1 MAQLNTLNAYG
12 SGFQIKVLA
21 SLLRHKEFLQTIHDV
36 VEPEMFDSPATQW
49 IVKDIL
55 KYYYKYH
62 TTPSLEYLQI
72 EVKKIDN
79 EVLKISVA
87 EQLKEALK
95 TANEDKIYIEQ
106 EFSSFCKNQQLKKAL
121 LNSVDLLSKGQFED
135 IRVIIDSAL
144 KAGADKNIGHE
155 YLQDIEQ
162 RYREDDRKA
171 VPTPW
176 TKISEH
182 LMGGLGRGD
191 LGVIFGG
198 PGSGKSWF
206 LVNIGAA
213 AVKAGLTVNHYT
225 LELSD
230 IYTGKRYDS
239 VFTGIGFKEVHL
251 HREKVEGV
259 VSNLPGRLTIAEFPM
274 GKTTVSKIES
284 HIRKCT
290 DMGHK
295 PDLIIIDYIDL
306 LKSKR
311 ATGGEVKDEI
321 DDVYMAVKGMARE
334 LNTPVWSVSQVNR
347 AGAKD
352 DIVEGDKAAGS
363 YNKIMI
369 ADFIMSLSRK
379 RADKLNKS
387 GRVHIMKNRYGQDG
401 MTYNAMIDTDNGT
414 IKIDETE
421 LTEEEIHAMQAIT
434 NNAFKTTNNSSLTF
448 EEKSILSKKFFE
460 LSK

>member
-21 SLLRHKEFLQTIHDV
+21 SLLRHKEFLQTINDV
-36 VEPEMFDSPATQW
+36 VEPEMFDSPASQW
-49 IVKDIL
+49 IVKEVL
-55 KYYYKYH
+55 RYYYKYH
-62 TTPSLEYLQI
+62 TTPSLEFLQV

-79 EVLKISVA
+79 EVLKVSVA
-87 EQLKEALK
+87 EQLKESLK
-95 TANEDKIYIEQ
+95 TANEDRDYIEQ
-106 EFSSFCKNQQLKKAL
+106 EFSGFCKNQQLKKAL
-121 LNSVDLLSKGQFED
+121 LTSVDLLAKGQFED
-135 IRVIIDSAL
+135 IRSMIDQAL

-155 YLQDIEQ
+155 YDKDIEQ
-162 RYREDDRKA
+162 RFREDDRKE

-176 TKISEH
+176 EIINQQ

-191 LGVIFGG
+191 LGLVFGG

-206 LVNIGAA
+206 LVNLGAA
-213 AVKAGLTVNHYT
+213 AVKLGLTVNHYT

-230 IYTGKRYDS
+230 VYTGKRYDS
-239 VFTGIGFKEVHL
+239 VLTGVPFKEVHL
-251 HREKVEGV
+251 HREEVESAI
-259 VSNLPGRLTIAEFPM
+259 SNLPGKLIVKEFPM
-274 GKTTVSKIES
+274 YKTTVSAIES
-284 HIRKCT
+284 HVRKCT
-290 DMGHK
+290 DLGHK

-311 ATGGEVKDEI
+311 KSVDIKDEL
-321 DDVYMAVKGMARE
+321 DDVYGTVKGMARE
-334 LNTPVWSVSQVNR
+334 MNTPIWSVSQVNR

-369 ADFIMSLSRK
+369 ADFIISLSRK
-379 RADKLNKS
+379 RADKINKT
-387 GRVHIMKNRYGQDG
+387 GRVHIMKSRYGQDG
-401 MTYNAMIDTDNGT
+401 MTYNAMIDTDNGS
-414 IKIDETE
+414 IQIDNRE
-421 LTEEEIHAMQAIT
+421 LTEEEIQHMQAQT
-434 NNAFKTTNNSSLTF
+434 AGALKMTDRSSLTF

>member
-12 SGFQIKVLA
+12 SGFQVKVLS
-21 SLLRHKEFLQTIHDV
+21 SLLKHKEFLQTINDV
-36 VEPEMFDSPATQW
+36 VEPEMFDSPASQW
-49 IVKDIL
+49 IVKEVL
-55 KYYYKYH
+55 RYYYKYH
-62 TTPSLEYLQI
+62 TTPSLEFLQV

-79 EVLKISVA
+79 EVLKVSVA
-87 EQLKEALK
+87 EQVKEALK
-95 TANEDKIYIEQ
+95 SANEDRDYIEQ
-106 EFSSFCKNQQLKKAL
+106 EFSGFCKNQQLKKAL
-121 LNSVDLLSKGQFED
+121 LNSVDLLGKGQFED
-135 IRVIIDSAL
+135 IRSMIDRAL

-155 YLQDIEQ
+155 YDKDVEQ
-162 RYREDDRKA
+162 RYREDDRRA
-171 VPTPW
+171 IPTPW
-176 TKISEH
+176 AHVTEH

-191 LGVIFGG
+191 LGIIFGG

-206 LVNIGAA
+206 LVNLGAF
-213 AVKAGLTVNHYT
+213 AVQAGYTVAHYT

-239 VFTGIGFKEVHL
+239 VFTGIGFKEIHK
-251 HREKVEGV
+251 HRDTVDQV
-259 VSNLPGRLTIAEFPM
+259 IQNLPGKLIVKEFPM
-274 GKTTVSKIES
+274 GKTTVNSIES

-290 DMGHK
+290 DLGHK

-306 LKSKR
+306 LKSNRKSMD
-311 ATGGEVKDEI
+311 VKDEI
-321 DDVYMAVKGMARE
+321 DDVYTAVKGMARE
-334 LNTPVWSVSQVNR
+334 LNTPIWSVSQVNR

-379 RADKLNKS
+379 RADKLNKT

-401 MTYNAMIDTDNGT
+401 MTYNAQINTDNGS
-414 IKIDETE
+414 IKIDDNE
-421 LTEEEIHAMQAIT
+421 LTEEEIQTMQAQT
-434 NNAFKTTNNSSLTF
+434 NGQFKTADKSSLTF

>member
-12 SGFQIKVLA
+12 SGFQIKVLS
-21 SLLRHKEFLQTIHDV
+21 SLLKHKEFLQTINDV
-36 VEPEMFDSPATQW
+36 IEPEMFDSPASQW
-49 IVKDIL
+49 IVKEIL
-55 KYYYKYH
+55 RYYYKYH
-62 TTPSLEYLQI
+62 TTPSLEFLQV

-87 EQLKEALK
+87 EQVKESLKA
-95 TANEDKIYIEQ
+95 ANEDRDYIEQ
-106 EFSSFCKNQQLKKAL
+106 EFSGFCKNQQLKKAL
-121 LNSVDLLSKGQFED
+121 LNSVDLLGKGQFED
-135 IRVIIDSAL
+135 IRSIIDRAL

-155 YLQDIEQ
+155 YDKDIEQ
-162 RYREDDRKA
+162 RHREDDRA
-171 VPTPW
+171 AIPTPW
-176 TKISEH
+176 DIINQH

-191 LGVIFGG
+191 LGLIFGG

-206 LVNIGAA
+206 LVNLGAYA
-213 AVKAGLTVNHYT
+213 IKNGFTVVHYT

-239 VFTGIGFKEVHL
+239 VLTGIDFKEIYN
-251 HREKVEGV
+251 HRETVEKVIK
-259 VSNLPGRLTIAEFPM
+259 NIPGKLIVKEFPM
-274 GKTTVSKIES
+274 GKTTVNTIES
-284 HIRKCT
+284 HIRKCI
-290 DMGHK
+290 DLGHK

-306 LKSKR
+306 LKSNRKS
-311 ATGGEVKDEI
+311 VDIKDEI
-321 DDVYMAVKGMARE
+321 DDVYTAIKGMARE
-334 LNTPVWSVSQVNR
+334 LNTPIWSVSQVNR

-369 ADFIMSLSRK
+369 ADFIASLSRK
-379 RADKLNKS
+379 RIDKLNKT

-401 MTYNAMIDTDNGT
+401 MTYNAQINTDNGS
-414 IKIDETE
+414 IKIDTQE
-421 LTEEEIHAMQAIT
+421 LTEEEIQSMQAQT
-434 NNAFKTTNNSSLTF
+434 NGQFKSSSAGSLTF

>member
-12 SGFQIKVLA
+12 SGFQVKVLS
-21 SLLRHKEFLQTIHDV
+21 SLLKHKEFLQTINDV
-36 VEPEMFDSPATQW
+36 VEPEMFDSPASQW
-49 IVKDIL
+49 IVKEIL
-55 KYYYKYH
+55 RYYYKYH
-62 TTPSLEYLQI
+62 TTPSLEFLQV

-79 EVLKISVA
+79 EVLKVSVA
-87 EQLKEALK
+87 EQVKESLKA
-95 TANEDKIYIEQ
+95 ANEDRDYIEQ
-106 EFSSFCKNQQLKKAL
+106 EFSGFCKNQQLKKAL
-121 LNSVDLLSKGQFED
+121 LNSVDLLGKGQFED
-135 IRVIIDSAL
+135 IRSMIDRAL

-155 YLQDIEQ
+155 YDKDIEQ
-162 RYREDDRKA
+162 RYREDDRA
-171 VPTPW
+171 AIPTPW
-176 TKISEH
+176 AHITEH

-191 LGVIFGG
+191 LGLVFGG

-206 LVNIGAA
+206 LVNLGAF
-213 AVKAGLTVNHYT
+213 AVQAGYTVAHYT

-239 VFTGIGFKEVHL
+239 VFTGIDFKEVHK
-251 HREKVEGV
+251 HRETVDNAVK
-259 VSNLPGRLTIAEFPM
+259 NLPGKLIVKEFPM
-274 GKTTVSKIES
+274 GKTTVNSIES
-284 HIRKCT
+284 HIRKCS
-290 DMGHK
+290 DLGHK

-306 LKSKR
+306 LKSNRKSVD
-311 ATGGEVKDEI
+311 VKDEI
-321 DDVYMAVKGMARE
+321 DDVYTAIKGMARE
-334 LNTPVWSVSQVNR
+334 LNTPIWSVSQVNR

-379 RADKLNKS
+379 RADKLNKT

-401 MTYNAMIDTDNGT
+401 MTYNAQINTDNGS
-414 IKIDETE
+414 IKIDDSE
-421 LTEEEIHAMQAIT
+421 LTEEEIQTMQAQT
-434 NNAFKTTNNSSLTF
+434 NGQFKTSDKSSLTF

>member
-1 MAQLNTLNAYG
+1 MSQLNSLNSYG
-12 SGFQIKVLA
+12 SGFQTKVLN
-21 SLLRHKEFLQTIHDV
+21 SLLKHREFLQNISDV
-36 VEPEMFDSPATQW
+36 VEPEMFDSPASQW
-49 IVKDIL
+49 IVKETL
-55 KYYYKYH
+55 RYYFKYH
-62 TTPSLEYLQI
+62 TNPSIEFLQV
-72 EVKKIDN
+72 EVKKIQN

-87 EQLKEALK
+87 EQVKEALK
-95 TANEDKIYIEQ
+95 ASNEDHLYIEQ
-106 EFSSFCKNQQLKKAL
+106 EFSNFCKNQQLKKAL

-135 IRVIIDSAL
+135 IRIIIDSAL

-176 TKISEH
+176 KNISDH

-191 LGVIFGG
+191 LGIIFGG

-206 LVNIGAA
+206 LVNLGAE
-213 AVKAGLTVNHYT
+213 AVKNGLTVNHYT

-239 VFTGIGFKEVHL
+239 VFTGIGFKEIHL
-251 HREKVEGV
+251 HREKVEEV
-259 VSNLPGRLTIAEFPM
+259 VSNLPGRLTIAEYPM
-274 GKTTVSKIES
+274 GKTTVNAVES

-311 ATGGEVKDEI
+311 VGGEIKDEI
-321 DDVYMAVKGMARE
+321 DDVYTAIKGMARE
-334 LNTPVWSVSQVNR
+334 LNTPIWSVSQVNR
-347 AGAKD
+347 QGAKD

-379 RADKLNKS
+379 RADKINKT
-387 GRVHIMKNRYGQDG
+387 GRVHIMKNRYGSDG
-401 MTYNAMIDTDNGT
+401 MTYNAIIDTDNGF
-414 IKIDETE
+414 IQIDDKE
-421 LTEEEIHAMQAIT
+421 LTEEEIRTMAAASAQT
-434 NNAFKTTNNSSLTF
+434 QDKTGLSS
-448 EEKSILSKKFFE
+448 EEKAILSKKFFE

>member
-21 SLLRHKEFLQTIHDV
+21 SLLRHKEFLQTIYDV
-36 VEPEMFDSPATQW
+36 IEPEMFDSPASQW
-49 IVKDIL
+49 IVKEIL
-55 KYYYKYH
+55 RYYYKYH
-62 TTPSLEYLQI
+62 TTPSLEFLQV

-79 EVLKISVA
+79 EVLKVSVA
-87 EQLKEALK
+87 EQLKESLK
-95 TANEDKIYIEQ
+95 TVNEDREYIEQ
-106 EFSSFCKNQQLKKAL
+106 EFSNFCKNQQLKKAL
-121 LNSVDLLSKGQFED
+121 LTSVDLLSKGQFED
-135 IRVIIDSAL
+135 IRSMIDSAL

-155 YLQDIEQ
+155 YTKDIEQ
-162 RYREDDRKA
+162 RYREDDRRA
-171 VPTPW
+171 IPTPW
-176 TKISEH
+176 PNITEL

-206 LVNIGAA
+206 LVNIGAE
-213 AVKAGLTVNHYT
+213 AVKQGYTVAHYT

-239 VFTGIGFKEVHL
+239 VFTGKEFKDVHN
-251 HREKVEGV
+251 HRALVEKTIEA
-259 VSNLPGRLTIAEFPM
+259 LPGKLIVKEFPM
-274 GKTTVSKIES
+274 GKTTVSAIES
-284 HIRKCT
+284 HIRKCA
-290 DMGHK
+290 DLGHK

-311 ATGGEVKDEI
+311 KSVDVKDEI
-321 DDVYMAVKGMARE
+321 DDVYTAVKGMARE
-334 LNTPVWSVSQVNR
+334 LNTPIWSVSQVNR

-352 DIVEGDKAAGS
+352 DVVEGDKAAGS

-369 ADFIMSLSRK
+369 ADFILSLSRK
-379 RADKLNKS
+379 RSDKLNKT
-387 GRVHIMKNRYGQDG
+387 GRVHVMKNRYGQDG
-401 MTYNAMIDTDNGT
+401 MTYPAMINTDNGT
-414 IKIDETE
+414 IQIETSE
-421 LTEEEIHAMQAIT
+421 LTEEQIQHMQAVT
-434 NNAFKTTNNSSLTF
+434 NGTIKMSDKSSLTF